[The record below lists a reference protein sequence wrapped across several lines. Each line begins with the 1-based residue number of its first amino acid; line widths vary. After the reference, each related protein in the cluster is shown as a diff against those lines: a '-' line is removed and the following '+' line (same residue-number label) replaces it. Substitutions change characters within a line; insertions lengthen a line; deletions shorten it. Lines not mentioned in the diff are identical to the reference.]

1 MGWLPRGHLKSTT
14 INMQIPL
21 FFWLGAL
28 SLLSV
33 ASCAS
38 AIGRGK
44 YESPKYTTV
53 VSDGA
58 FEVRD
63 YPEVVVVSAPM
74 KGARSNQNSAFMT
87 LFRYISGDNEN
98 GRKIAMTTPVFGTLE
113 EEGRKMSFVVPS
125 EVVEEGVPAAMNQ
138 QVVISK
144 RQAGRFA
151 VYRYSGRWS
160 EARERQGR
168 EKLQAWMDGRGYSAT
183 GSFEK
188 ASYDPP
194 FTPPPLRRNE
204 VLVRI
209 GKGS

>member
-1 MGWLPRGHLKSTT
+1 
-14 INMQIPL
+14 MQN
-21 FFWLGAL
+21 
-28 SLLSV
+28 SLLIWIGGV
-33 ASCAS
+33 TLLAVTSCAS

-44 YESPKYTTV
+44 YESPDYVTV
-53 VSDGA
+53 VSDGS

-74 KGARSNQNSAFMT
+74 KSGRGNQNSAFMT
-87 LFRYISGDNEN
+87 LFRYISGDNEKS
-98 GRKIAMTTPVFGTLE
+98 RKIAMTTPVFGTLTDAE
-113 EEGRKMSFVVPS
+113 RQMSFVVPA
-125 EVVEEGVPAAMNQ
+125 EVVKDGVPEALND

-144 RQAGRFA
+144 RKAGRFA

-160 EARERQGR
+160 EPREQQGR
-168 EKLQAWMDGRGYSAT
+168 EKLQAWMTERGLEAV

-209 GKGS
+209 GKGT